1 MKSIIL
7 NVTFIAGLACV
18 VASAFMLS
26 IPLGLF
32 TLGCPL
38 ISFSIYAQLKAVAK

>member
-1 MKSIIL
+1 MKSIVL
-7 NVTFIAGLACV
+7 NATFLTGSACV
-18 VASAFMLS
+18 VAAAFMLS

-32 TLGCPL
+32 ALGCPL